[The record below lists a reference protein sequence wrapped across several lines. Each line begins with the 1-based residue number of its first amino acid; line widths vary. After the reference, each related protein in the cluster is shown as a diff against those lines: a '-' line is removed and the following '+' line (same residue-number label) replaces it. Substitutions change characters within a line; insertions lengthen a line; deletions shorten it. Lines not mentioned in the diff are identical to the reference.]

1 MKQIIVDPD
10 RLVQTAQQIE
20 QADGEYQQ
28 LYQSLYG
35 EVDKMSQAWSG
46 KDNVAFSNQL
56 RGYEKDFRS
65 ISLLLRQYAEFLRNS
80 ARAYQD
86 TQDEIYAQASHIHL

>member
-1 MKQIIVDPD
+1 MKQIVVDPG

-20 QADGEYQQ
+20 QADGEYQH
-28 LYQSLYG
+28 LYQSLYS

>member
-1 MKQIIVDPD
+1 MKQIVVDPG

-20 QADGEYQQ
+20 QADGEYQH
-28 LYQSLYG
+28 LYQSLYS

-46 KDNVAFSNQL
+46 KDNTAFSNQIHS
-56 RGYEKDFRS
+56 YEKDFRS
-65 ISLLLRQYAEFLRNS
+65 ISLLLRQYSEFLRNS

-86 TQDEIYAQASHIHL
+86 TQDEIYAQAAHIHL